1 MFWNC
6 LKYISFIYFFNLFL
20 FLFQVYKQ
28 WWLQAP
34 QHIAPSIALSVAS
47 SFALANA
54 IALSVASSVASSW
67 ATWVV
72 QRELQFSRI
81 HWCHVRGWLWQTNKW
96 FSKFICLN
104 WKGRALKICAGPS
117 NIQPA
122 NSIRNHFVHVWMMS
136 VPTISHT
143 KNQPHG
149 KNWSMAKRLVLPLSS
164 SHSSSLWK
172 RFSSSCS
179 LQVFSWVPSNV
190 GGEMVFL
197 IDTLNESALSK
208 TLQCLRA
215 PQKRGKCL
223 YHTCWK
229 NHI

>member
-1 MFWNC
+1 MNP
-6 LKYISFIYFFNLFL
+6 
-20 FLFQVYKQ
+20 KQ
-28 WWLQAP
+28 WRNNWL
-34 QHIAPSIALSVAS
+34 HVEIIIYV
-47 SFALANA
+47 FRDTANCWYSCGISA
-54 IALSVASSVASSW
+54 GGPWGETSAEHTATGLCR

-104 WKGRALKICAGPS
+104 WKGRALKFCAGPS

-172 RFSSSCS
+172 RCCHSCS

-215 PQKRGKCL
+215 PEKRGKCL